1 MKHVCHMRNLKVS
14 AITLHRNGGCLIQL
28 SDTMK
33 YCDPA
38 CALLLSLHLSFYL
51 FISYSVCL
59 SITLPACL
67 SDSPS
72 ASLSASLSL
81 SCCRLIHRAH
91 LISLLFSS
99 LLFSSLLFSSLLFS
113 SLLFNYFYSLLF
125 SSLLL
130 HLHSPL
136 MRVIYPVNVD
146 RGVPTKVC
154 ALAQIVCSTI
164 PT

>member
-14 AITLHRNGGCLIQL
+14 TITLHRNGGCLIQL

-81 SCCRLIHRAH
+81 SYCRLIHLAH
-91 LISLLFSS
+91 LI
-99 LLFSSLLFSSLLFS
+99 
-113 SLLFNYFYSLLF
+113 SLLF